1 MGIERRD
8 QAERARSRF
17 RQNGRTAQEEEG
29 EVLATVLA
37 GPWGPQEERQAS
49 GQKE

>member
-1 MGIERRD
+1 M
-8 QAERARSRF
+8 SRF

-29 EVLATVLA
+29 GVLATVPVPA
-37 GPWGPQEERQAS
+37 GPGGPQEERQAS